1 MARVFLSIALVFVPV
16 RLARLV
22 RVFWLL
28 AFADLLQSVW
38 SQVVLVVPVRLAR
51 AFPILPVYIS
61 YFLFSFLQSR
71 RGEKTLASF
80 TRTEK
85 TLKRGIKKKR
95 GY

>member
-1 MARVFLSIALVFVPV
+1 
-16 RLARLV
+16 LAMTHCLTLNTPDKYNL
-22 RVFWLL
+22 FH
-28 AFADLLQSVW
+28 
-38 SQVVLVVPVRLAR
+38 VLDRLAR

-85 TLKRGIKKKR
+85 TLKLEIKKKR
-95 GY
+95 GS